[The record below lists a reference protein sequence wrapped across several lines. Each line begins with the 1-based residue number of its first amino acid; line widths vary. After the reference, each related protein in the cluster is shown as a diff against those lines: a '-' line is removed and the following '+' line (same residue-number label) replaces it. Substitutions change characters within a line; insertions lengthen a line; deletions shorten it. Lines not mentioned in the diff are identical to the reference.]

1 MVRMCSRGA
10 GVVLLAA
17 VLAVG
22 VGITALVPAGAAV
35 RTAVRTSVRT
45 ANVLGTK
52 NPAKGTP
59 AKIGFITDDLAGTT
73 DNSIETPVVNAATQW
88 INQYRNGVGGHPIQ
102 IDRCVTNG
110 EPGKSLDCANQM
122 ISDKVAAVIM
132 GSNRNFHNSWDPLH
146 TAGIPVFSFA
156 AGYPAALADPAS
168 TFVFGTGTG
177 ALNALNIGAAQ
188 NMKPK
193 SKKVSAVVIDVPAA
207 TDPYKSTLPA
217 IFKEA
222 GIDLQLTAIP
232 AGTADMTPQMQKV
245 ASDNPKG
252 PVFVLGNDTFCIAAF
267 NGLRTA
273 GYKGVVTA
281 IPQCFSDAT
290 RTAVPADFLDG
301 IQIAATAPID
311 NPKDPSMKQ
320 YYAVLDKFGASSV
333 DKSRIT
339 GVSMFQGITGLNIA
353 TQNLKGDATPQS
365 VIAAAKS
372 MPWTELPATG
382 GLHAQCGATIQP
394 ANPAVCMPGSLAAT
408 LGSDGKAKSYTSV
421 GDVKPQ
427 G

>member
-1 MVRMCSRGA
+1 MVQLRSRRVRRGA
-10 GVVLLAA
+10 GAVLLAA

-22 VGITALVPAGAAV
+22 VGVTALVPASA
-35 RTAVRTSVRT
+35 SVRT

-59 AKIGFITDDLAGTT
+59 VKIGFITDDVAGTT

-122 ISDKVAAVIM
+122 IADKVAAVIM
-132 GSNRNFHNSWDPLH
+132 GSNRTFQNSWDPLH
-146 TAGIPVFSFA
+146 AAGIPVFAFA
-156 AGYPAALADPAS
+156 AGYPAALADPTS

-207 TDPYKSTLPA
+207 TDPYKTTLPPIYKA
-217 IFKEA
+217 A
-222 GIDLQLTAIP
+222 GLDLELNAIP

-245 ASDNPKG
+245 ASGNPKG

-273 GYKGVVTA
+273 GYKGQVTA

-290 RTAVPADFLDG
+290 RTGVPSDFLDG

-353 TQNLKGDATPQS
+353 TQNLKGEATPQS
-365 VIAAAKS
+365 IIAAAKA
-372 MPWTELPATG
+372 MPWTEVPATG
-382 GLHAQCGATIQP
+382 GLHAQCGASIQP
-394 ANPAVCMPGSLAAT
+394 ANPAVCMPGSLAAV
-408 LGSDGKAKSYTSV
+408 LGADGKAKSYVAV
-421 GDVKPQ
+421 GDDKPT

>member
-1 MVRMCSRGA
+1 MVQRMRSRVGGA
-10 GVVLLAA
+10 VLLAA

-22 VGITALVPAGAAV
+22 AGITALGPAGA
-35 RTAVRTSVRT
+35 SVRT

-52 NPAKGTP
+52 SPAKGTP
-59 AKIGFITDDLAGTT
+59 VKIGFITDDLAGTT

-88 INQYRNGVGGHPIQ
+88 INQYRNGAGGHPIQ

-122 ISDKVAAVIM
+122 ISDKVAAVIT
-132 GSNRNFHNSWDPLH
+132 GSNRNFGNSWDPLH
-146 TAGIPVFSFA
+146 AAGIPVFAFA
-156 AGYPAALADPAS
+156 AGYPAALADPTS

-207 TDPYKSTLPA
+207 TDPYKTTLPA
-217 IFKEA
+217 IYKAE
-222 GIDLQLTAIP
+222 GIDLELNAIP
-232 AGTADMTPQMQKV
+232 AGTADMTPQMQKI
-245 ASDNPKG
+245 ASSNPKG
-252 PVFVLGNDTFCIAAF
+252 PVFVLGNDSFCIAAF

-273 GYKGVVTA
+273 GYKGTVTA

-290 RTAVPADFLDG
+290 RTGVPSDFLDG

-353 TQNLKGDATPQS
+353 TQNLKGEATPQTI
-365 VIAAAKS
+365 IAAAKA
-372 MPWTELPATG
+372 MPWTEVPATG

-394 ANPAVCMPGSLAAT
+394 ANPAVCMPGSLAAV
-408 LGSDGKAKSYTSV
+408 LGSDGKAKSYTPV
-421 GDVKPQ
+421 GDEKPA